1 MWPKLLKSLLRQP
14 NGKNRY
20 FIKSLI
26 DFSAIWW
33 MIVATSAVFVGLL
46 LFESFPLKLIVT
58 GLFSN
63 LVYLG
68 KVLA

>member
-1 MWPKLLKSLLRQP
+1 
-14 NGKNRY
+14 
-20 FIKSLI
+20 
-26 DFSAIWW
+26 

-68 KVLA
+68 KVLALIIISAYF